1 MNIATAHA
9 APQNLNNQVTTTEQA
24 EQVVEKEERPVEVV
38 TPPKQEEPPKA
49 VEQPKAVEKPI
60 IKPATPK
67 APVAKATGTKE
78 QWMAQAGIPNSE
90 WKYVDYIVSKESGW
104 NPNAVNKSS
113 GACGLVQSLPCSKL
127 GTNWR
132 NPVHALIW
140 QKNYVKA
147 RYGGYAQAY
156 AFWVAN
162 HWY

>member
-38 TPPKQEEPPKA
+38 TPPKQEEPPK
-49 VEQPKAVEKPI
+49 VETPKAVEK
-60 IKPATPK
+60 KPVQAPAKPK
-67 APVAKATGTKE
+67 PQPKVTGTKE

-90 WKYVDYIVSKESGW
+90 WKYVDYIVGKESSW
-104 NPNAVNKSS
+104 NPTAVNKSS

-127 GTNWR
+127 GANWR
-132 NPVHALIW
+132 DPVHALTW

-156 AFWVAN
+156 AFWTKN

>member
-49 VEQPKAVEKPI
+49 VEQPKAVEKPV

-78 QWMAQAGIPNSE
+78 QWMAQAE
-90 WKYVDYIVSKESGW
+90 
-104 NPNAVNKSS
+104 
-113 GACGLVQSLPCSKL
+113 L
-127 GTNWR
+127 
-132 NPVHALIW
+132 
-140 QKNYVKA
+140 
-147 RYGGYAQAY
+147 
-156 AFWVAN
+156 
-162 HWY
+162 